1 VSTPEPSAA
10 PDPSLAPPSAASA
23 DHGDATDFSDL
34 TGAPVGPTERSRGA
48 RIARWAAIGT
58 CVAIVGLWAFVYVWA
73 ARAKPV
79 DKLGDPTFAH
89 QAQKVCATTIARL
102 AALPQASASKTNV
115 ARAAVVVQTNE
126 ELAQMLD
133 QLEHIAPRTG
143 TDGRM
148 VRAWLDDYHTYLSNR
163 VSYAQRLRTDPAAR
177 FYEAEKQPGEQISIP
192 IDTLATANGM
202 NSCTA
207 PEDLS

>member
-1 VSTPEPSAA
+1 VSTPEPSAP
-10 PDPSLAPPSAASA
+10 PDRSVTPSN
-23 DHGDATDFSDL
+23 DDFSDL
-34 TGAPVGPTERSRGA
+34 TGPPAAPTERSGA
-48 RIARWAAIGT
+48 ARVARWAAIGT
-58 CVAIVGLWAFVYVWA
+58 CVAILALWAFVYIWA

-79 DKLGDPTFAH
+79 DKLGDPTFAK
-89 QAQKVCATTIARL
+89 QAQQVCATTMARL
-102 AALPQASASKTNV
+102 AGLPPASASKTNV
-115 ARAAVVVQTNE
+115 ARAAVVVQTDE

-148 VRAWLDDYHTYLSNR
+148 VHDWLTDYHTYLSNR

-177 FYEAEKQPGEQISIP
+177 FYESEKQPGEQITIP
-192 IDTLATANGM
+192 VDTLATANGM